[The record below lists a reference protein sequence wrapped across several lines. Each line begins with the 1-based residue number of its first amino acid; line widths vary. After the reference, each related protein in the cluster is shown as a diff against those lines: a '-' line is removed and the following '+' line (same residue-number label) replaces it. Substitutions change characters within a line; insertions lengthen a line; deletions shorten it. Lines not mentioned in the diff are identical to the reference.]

1 MTRRWI
7 GRTAVR
13 LYPADVRAAHGD
25 ELVGTMLDAG
35 DYSAF
40 AFVRQLVSLI
50 VAGLLARSRDVLSQ
64 PPGQLASDMV
74 RWAAVIVIGRGL
86 ADDVA
91 AVVGGLPIHWA
102 RAPTTIWIAYLGPA
116 LVLALF
122 IARRDRATG
131 IVGLLWSLVTY
142 SHLPAAS
149 WIYGP
154 ALPIV
159 GCGLMTIAPRR
170 APDPGRSLILVP
182 LLAWA
187 VFRWTLDASDYSGV
201 GYLLWHSGVGYL
213 LPVVAAALFVT
224 VKPALALATA
234 LSWSLL
240 GASYLTSHAPRG
252 APHSIEL
259 LGSAA
264 IVLALTGLSRRV
276 LTRN

>member
-1 MTRRWI
+1 
-7 GRTAVR
+7 
-13 LYPADVRAAHGD
+13 
-25 ELVGTMLDAG
+25 
-35 DYSAF
+35 
-40 AFVRQLVSLI
+40 
-50 VAGLLARSRDVLSQ
+50 
-64 PPGQLASDMV
+64 MV
-74 RWAAVIVIGRGL
+74 RWAAVIVIGREL
-86 ADDVA
+86 AGNVA
-91 AVVGGLPIHWA
+91 TVVAGLPIHWA
-102 RAPTTIWIAYLGPA
+102 LTPTTIWIAYLGPA

-122 IARRDRATG
+122 IARRDQATG
-131 IVGLLWSLVTY
+131 IVGLLWCLVAVH

-154 ALPIV
+154 ALPII

-187 VFRWTLDASDYSGV
+187 VFIWTRVATDDSGV

-240 GASYLTSHAPRG
+240 GASYLTSHLPRSAP
-252 APHSIEL
+252 PLSIEL

-264 IVLALTGLSRRV
+264 ILLALTSLSRRV
-276 LTRN
+276 LTRNY